1 MLRAIVALI
10 VVAVLVA
17 NPPFA
22 VAQSSDTT
30 FHLAQAGSTGGTVG
44 KTDQSLSGDQP
55 KKPSPEK
62 TPKRDSNSATSTQGK
77 ASPCARAVG
86 VWYWVTQEV
95 TIRANGTITS
105 PGGPGHWSCVDGKLH
120 VFWPGFVVPHEIF
133 SISADGNQLIS
144 LNTASAPKRL
154 R

>member
-1 MLRAIVALI
+1 MKRLAIGVLGAALMLASANAIRG
-10 VVAVLVA
+10 
-17 NPPFA
+17 
-22 VAQSSDTT
+22 Q
-30 FHLAQAGSTGGTVG
+30 GSTGGTLG

-55 KKPSPEK
+55 KSPPSGK
-62 TPKRDSNSATSTQGK
+62 LPKRDGSATAPDHTKRST
-77 ASPCARAVG
+77 CAKAVG

-133 SISADGNQLIS
+133 SISDDGSQLIS